1 MRVIEESGISFT
13 IHDLRR
19 TFATIAGEMGIPP
32 YLLKKLLNHKSG
44 DVTEG
49 YVISTVE
56 ILRRPLQKIAK
67 RIEDLCRIKRE
78 EEVQEESA

>member
-1 MRVIEESGISFT
+1 
-13 IHDLRR
+13 
-19 TFATIAGEMGIPP
+19 MGVPA

-56 ILRRPLQKIAK
+56 ILRNPLQKIAR
-67 RIEDLCRIKRE
+67 RIEDLCRISRE
-78 EEVQEESA
+78 EVPGQEKSA